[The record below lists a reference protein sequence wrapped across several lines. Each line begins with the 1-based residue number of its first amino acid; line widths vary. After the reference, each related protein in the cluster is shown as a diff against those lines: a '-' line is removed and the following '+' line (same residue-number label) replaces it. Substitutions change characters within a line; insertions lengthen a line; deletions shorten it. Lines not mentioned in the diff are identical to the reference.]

1 MKAKTKN
8 FIVKNLSYDGIN
20 NLQQVLK
27 SMNVSKGDSFSVK
40 DKLEISNSF
49 SLRKDRMGMLVSTFA
64 TLSSTYKNEELALQ
78 TAKINTELI
87 IDFELDDNEKTK
99 IDKILDES
107 LIKLLNGY
115 FEPIINIYINDIFDD
130 LVANGVLSRVSG
142 KRGKRALVELDLA
155 NI

>member
-1 MKAKTKN
+1 
-8 FIVKNLSYDGIN
+8 
-20 NLQQVLK
+20 
-27 SMNVSKGDSFSVK
+27 
-40 DKLEISNSF
+40 
-49 SLRKDRMGMLVSTFA
+49 MGMLVSTFA